1 MVRVTILALTTI
13 GFGSL
18 MLWTWF
24 FLPAVPCRH
33 DSLDVEPS
41 FLIVSASIAGFVG
54 GHLVGRWI
62 EARGPRGRSPGGA
75 KVRGAVQIALVVFL
89 AIAAG
94 LLFYETRAVIDTS
107 QNWPITW
114 YTRCFAHLHT
124 YWAALG
130 SAAFCFLIG
139 HWVWSPE

>member
-1 MVRVTILALTTI
+1 MAILALTTL

-18 MLWTWF
+18 MLWTALY
-24 FLPAVPCRH
+24 LPAVPCRH
-33 DSLDVEPS
+33 DSLDTAPS
-41 FLIVSASIAGFVG
+41 FLLVSASFAGFLT

-62 EARGPRGRSPGGA
+62 EARGPGGRTQGGA
-75 KVRGAVQIALVVFL
+75 QVRGAVQLALVVFL
-89 AIAAG
+89 AVAAG
-94 LLFYETRAVIDTS
+94 LLFYETQAVIDTS

-124 YWAALG
+124 NWAALG
-130 SAAFCFLIG
+130 SAAFCFLLG